1 MGLLTNKELIMSDYA
16 SKGLANG
23 VGIPALDHIYQDIS
37 EDSHA
42 TEEEVH
48 TIKKCLE
55 ILHNVH
61 DLRHLSKM

>member
-1 MGLLTNKELIMSDYA
+1 MKNISDYSSA
-16 SKGLANG
+16 CLSLAMEESER
-23 VGIPALDHIYQDIS
+23 VALATINHIYQDI
-37 EDSHA
+37 EDDSHA

-48 TIKKCLE
+48 TINKCLE

>member
-1 MGLLTNKELIMSDYA
+1 MKNISDYSSA
-16 SKGLANG
+16 CLSLAMEESER
-23 VGIPALDHIYQDIS
+23 VALATINHIYQDI
-37 EDSHA
+37 EDDSHA

-55 ILHNVH
+55 ILRNVH

>member
-1 MGLLTNKELIMSDYA
+1 MKNISDYSSA
-16 SKGLANG
+16 CLSLAMEESER
-23 VGIPALDHIYQDIS
+23 IALATINHIYQDI
-37 EDSHA
+37 EDDSHA

-48 TIKKCLE
+48 TINKCLE

>member
-1 MGLLTNKELIMSDYA
+1 MKNISEYSSACLS
-16 SKGLANG
+16 LAMEESER
-23 VGIPALDHIYQDIS
+23 VALATINHIYQDI
-37 EDSHA
+37 EDDSHA

-48 TIKKCLE
+48 TINKCLE

>member
-1 MGLLTNKELIMSDYA
+1 MKRVSEYNS
-16 SKGLANG
+16 SCFSLAMEESER
-23 VGIPALDHIYQDIS
+23 IALATIDHIYQDI
-37 EDSHA
+37 EDDSHA

-55 ILHNVH
+55 ILRNVH

>member
-1 MGLLTNKELIMSDYA
+1 MKRVSEYESTCLSLAIEESERIALATIDY
-16 SKGLANG
+16 
-23 VGIPALDHIYQDIS
+23 IYQDI
-37 EDSHA
+37 EDDSHA

-55 ILHNVH
+55 ILRNIH

>member
-1 MGLLTNKELIMSDYA
+1 MKSVSEYNS
-16 SKGLANG
+16 SCFSLAMEESER
-23 VGIPALDHIYQDIS
+23 IALATIDHTYQDI
-37 EDSHA
+37 EDDSHA

-55 ILHNVH
+55 ILRNVH

>member
-1 MGLLTNKELIMSDYA
+1 MKNISDYSSA
-16 SKGLANG
+16 CLPLAMEESER
-23 VGIPALDHIYQDIS
+23 VALATIDHIYQDIS

-55 ILHNVH
+55 ILHCVH

>member
-1 MGLLTNKELIMSDYA
+1 MKNISEYSSACLS
-16 SKGLANG
+16 LAMEESER
-23 VGIPALDHIYQDIS
+23 IALATINHIYQDIS

-48 TIKKCLE
+48 IINKCLE
-55 ILHNVH
+55 ILHKVH

>member
-1 MGLLTNKELIMSDYA
+1 MKNISEYSSACLS
-16 SKGLANG
+16 LAMEESER
-23 VGIPALDHIYQDIS
+23 VALATINHIYQDI
-37 EDSHA
+37 EDDSHA

-55 ILHNVH
+55 ILHCVD

>member
-1 MGLLTNKELIMSDYA
+1 MGDYA

-23 VGIPALDHIYQDIS
+23 VGIPALTTINHIYQDI
-37 EDSHA
+37 EDDSHA

-55 ILHNVH
+55 ILHCVH

>member
-1 MGLLTNKELIMSDYA
+1 MKRVSDYE
-16 SKGLANG
+16 STCLPLA
-23 VGIPALDHIYQDIS
+23 IEESERIALATIDHIYQDI
-37 EDSHA
+37 EDDSHA

-61 DLRHLSKM
+61 DLRQLSKI